1 MVLQPL
7 IQRILR
13 VFCTFKEIRNIFVDI
28 RLADNL
34 QALVDRQMANESK
47 NRTGPGKSFRQS
59 GFHAQ
64 ILRLIQILKSWS
76 KLLVSNHQKFIE
88 IKSIYF
94 VCFFLFFSLNPEILM
109 VWTKLYI
116 ENNLPFSTS
125 KYKSIFVRE
134 ITFLLK
140 WQINFVAKHLR
151 ILCMKATAGMIQSL
165 FLVFWLVQCLILDGF
180 RENWIPSIFSFFV
193 RFSFCDAKCRYRIS
207 SIVWHRKKIRNLENL
222 SIFSVKFANFLYCC
236 RAEI

>member
-1 MVLQPL
+1 MFELTFLTFLFRTESSSMVLQPL

-76 KLLVSNHQKFIE
+76 KLPVSNHQKFIKLNHLLR
-88 IKSIYF
+88 I
-94 VCFFLFFSLNPEILM
+94 FLFFFCWILKILM

-151 ILCMKATAGMIQSL
+151 ILCKKATAGMMQIL
-165 FLVFWLVQCLILDGF
+165 FLVFLLVQCVIWDEANF
-180 RENWIPSIFSFFV
+180 FSFFV
-193 RFSFCDAKCRYRIS
+193 RFSFYDAKCRYRIT
-207 SIVWHRKKIRNLENL
+207 SIVWHRKKFRNLENL
-222 SIFSVKFANFLYCC
+222 SIFC
-236 RAEI
+236 